1 MALEQKLEAVLFY
14 KGESETKTKL
24 AKLLGVTPEEIE
36 EAAVKLGTALSSR
49 GIRLLR
55 VQDQLELVTAPEASE
70 AVNNV
75 RKEELVRDLGKA
87 GSETLAV
94 VLYRGPVSRADI
106 DYIRGVNCAFIL
118 RNLQV
123 RGLVQRIS
131 NPKNARSF
139 LYEATPDL
147 LKHLGVTEITS
158 LPDYQAMRDE
168 LEKFESEIQ
177 KLEQPEIVVEQQTN
191 I

>member
-24 AKLLGVTPEEIE
+24 AKLLDVTPEEIE
-36 EAAVKLGTALSSR
+36 EAAVKLGTTLSSR

-131 NPKNARSF
+131 NPNNTRSF

-147 LKHLGVTEITS
+147 LKHLGVTEITG
-158 LPDYQAMRDE
+158 LPDYQAMREE

-177 KLEQPEIVVEQQTN
+177 KLEQSELVVEQKTN

>member
-1 MALEQKLEAVLFY
+1 M
-14 KGESETKTKL
+14 
-24 AKLLGVTPEEIE
+24 
-36 EAAVKLGTALSSR
+36 
-49 GIRLLR
+49 
-55 VQDQLELVTAPEASE
+55 
-70 AVNNV
+70 
-75 RKEELVRDLGKA
+75 RDLGKA